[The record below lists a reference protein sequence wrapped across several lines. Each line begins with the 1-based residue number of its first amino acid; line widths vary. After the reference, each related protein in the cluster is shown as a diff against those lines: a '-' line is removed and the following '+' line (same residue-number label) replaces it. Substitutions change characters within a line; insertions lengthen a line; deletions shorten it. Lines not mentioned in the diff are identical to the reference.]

1 MADWGIGMLA
11 LRGRLWSGA
20 DGGSVGGMVACCT
33 RARGGDG
40 VGNFT
45 NGVQV
50 WCDEYLRVG
59 ASGDRGGAVGE
70 KVHDGVS
77 DIGVGRA
84 EGYC

>member
-1 MADWGIGMLA
+1 MLMVVPWEGWWHVV
-11 LRGRLWSGA
+11 LGRAGVTGLVILPMESKSGVM
-20 DGGSVGGMVACCT
+20 ST
-33 RARGGDG
+33 
-40 VGNFT
+40 
-45 NGVQV
+45 
-50 WCDEYLRVG
+50 YLRVG